1 MPAPKLTLV
10 VIAGAVCVA
19 AAAAGGFLAGRSA
32 PVPSPTPST
41 VSTGQE
47 VASDRQ
53 DPGGPA
59 TTLAAPPTAA
69 APASVPPPVAPRTP
83 VPQASSERAASRGP
97 ETAPVTAPTP
107 RSDSARTDT
116 APDTAPAF
124 AAATTA
130 AAAST
135 APIVT
140 PVPALPAAAPTAVA
154 ASPAFEELIVSTG
167 TVIGLRNETPLSSE
181 SADVE
186 DRVDARVTRDVRV
199 NGRVVIPSGTR
210 AIGAVTAVVR
220 GGKVRGDAASL
231 SLRFHTLVLG
241 DGTRLRIATDAV
253 SRVGDAPSETASR
266 RIGGGAVAGALLG
279 ALTGGRKGALAGA
292 ATGAAT
298 GAVVTPRSEAELPA
312 GAELSVRT
320 QSPVAVLVTP

>member
-10 VIAGAVCVA
+10 VIAGAVCIA

-32 PVPSPTPST
+32 PIPPPTPDSAPLAHEAASERQEAGAPAST
-41 VSTGQE
+41 
-47 VASDRQ
+47 
-53 DPGGPA
+53 PA
-59 TTLAAPPTAA
+59 PAPTAA
-69 APASVPPPVAPRTP
+69 APASVPSSAAPSP
-83 VPQASSERAASRGP
+83 SVPQASSGRAASRGSN
-97 ETAPVTAPTP
+97 TAPVTAPTP
-107 RSDSARTDT
+107 RAEPARTET
-116 APDTAPAF
+116 VPDLVPTT
-124 AAATTA
+124 AAATPA

-135 APIVT
+135 APPVA
-140 PVPALPAAAPTAVA
+140 PVPAAAAAAPTAA
-154 ASPAFEELIVSTG
+154 ASPAFEELVVSTG
-167 TVIGLRNETPLSSE
+167 TVIGLRNDTPLSSE
-181 SADVE
+181 SAEVE

-241 DGTRLRIATDAV
+241 DGTRLRIATDAI
-253 SRVGDAPSETASR
+253 SRVGEAPSETASR

-298 GAVVTPRSEAELPA
+298 GAVVAPRSEAELPA
-312 GAELSVRT
+312 GAELSVRV